1 MFMFLNMYYLW
12 VDSPLLIDSILW
24 FFTYA
29 CIVMQTII
37 FINYFLLSNDRGCG
51 YDNYPWEDD
60 DDDDDETEDDDADDG
75 NDGDDDASDDDTE
88 DDDANSSK
96 VKQPPNPPVK
106 INYEDKYLE
115 RFKKL
120 ENKYLNL
127 EDLLSLKNSFVFETT
142 PIGRVIMSYNHDNDP
157 DLCHFYYYS
166 NMIIPYKILDIVAQK
181 YVITFDCKILYV
193 DISAELDNLKK
204 KVIENHKKINDE
216 LTRIK
221 EKADDTAQLK
231 HNKLFATFKKY
242 NTTAS
247 NIQIKEDNSKMVIKE
262 KINKYINKGKIT
274 NFEFIKKVD
283 KKLVCKNYSL
293 KFSDFKKLNL

>member
-1 MFMFLNMYYLW
+1 MFLNIYYLLY
-12 VDSPLLIDSILW
+12 DTPLLINSVCW

-29 CIVMQTII
+29 CIVMQTIV
-37 FINYFLLSNDRGCG
+37 FINYFLLSDVIA
-51 YDNYPWEDD
+51 YDYPWGADDDEWCD
-60 DDDDDETEDDDADDG
+60 DDDDDEEDDDDDY
-75 NDGDDDASDDDTE
+75 DDDDDDYDDEEDDDDDAI
-88 DDDANSSK
+88 SSK
-96 VKQPPNPPVK
+96 VKEPPPPPTPPVK

-115 RFKKL
+115 KFKKL
-120 ENKYLNL
+120 ENRYLNV
-127 EDLLSLKNSFVFETT
+127 EKLLSLKNSFVFETT

-193 DISAELDNLKK
+193 DIFAELDILKK

-221 EKADDTAQLK
+221 ENASTQS
-231 HNKLFATFKKY
+231 NKLFATFKKY

-247 NIQIKEDNSKMVIKE
+247 NIQIKEGNSKLVIKE

>member
-1 MFMFLNMYYLW
+1 MYYVWADTPVLIDNILW
-12 VDSPLLIDSILW
+12 VL
-24 FFTYA
+24 TYA
-29 CIVMQTII
+29 CLVMQTII
-37 FINYFLLSNDRGCG
+37 FINYFLLSNVCVY
-51 YDNYPWEDD
+51 YDYPWGDD
-60 DDDDDETEDDDADDG
+60 DDDDDETEDEYDDYDEDDA
-75 NDGDDDASDDDTE
+75 E
-88 DDDANSSK
+88 DDDAEDDDAISSK
-96 VKQPPNPPVK
+96 VKQPPNLPVK

-127 EDLLSLKNSFVFETT
+127 ENLLSLKNSFVFETT

-166 NMIIPYKILDIVAQK
+166 NMIIPYKMLDIVAQK
-181 YVITFDCKILYV
+181 YVITFDCKILYL

-204 KVIENHKKINDE
+204 NVIENHKKINDE
-216 LTRIK
+216 LNRIK
-221 EKADDTAQLK
+221 EKSDESAQ
-231 HNKLFATFKKY
+231 HNNNKLFATFKKY
-242 NTTAS
+242 NTTS
-247 NIQIKEDNSKMVIKE
+247 SSIQIKEDNSKLVIKE

>member
-1 MFMFLNMYYLW
+1 MFLNMYYVW
-12 VDSPLLIDSILW
+12 ADTPALIDSILW
-24 FFTYA
+24 FLTYV
-29 CIVMQTII
+29 CLVMQTII
-37 FINYFLLSNDRGCG
+37 FINYFLLSNVCV
-51 YDNYPWEDD
+51 YDDYPWGDDDNDD
-60 DDDDDETEDDDADDG
+60 DDTEDDDNDDG
-75 NDGDDDASDDDTE
+75 GSDDDTE
-88 DDDANSSK
+88 DDAEDDDANLSK
-96 VKQPPNPPVK
+96 VKPPPNPPVK

-127 EDLLSLKNSFVFETT
+127 ENLLSLKNTFVFETT
-142 PIGRVIMSYNHDNDP
+142 PIGRVIMSYSHDNDP

-166 NMIIPYKILDIVAQK
+166 NTIIPYKILDIVAQK
-181 YVITFDCKILYV
+181 YVITFDCKILYLDV
-193 DISAELDNLKK
+193 SAELDNLKK

-216 LTRIK
+216 LNRIK
-221 EKADDTAQLK
+221 EKTDESAQ

-242 NTTAS
+242 NTTSS
-247 NIQIKEDNSKMVIKE
+247 NIQIKEDNSKLVIKE

>member
-1 MFMFLNMYYLW
+1 MFLNMYYVWADTPVLIDNILW
-12 VDSPLLIDSILW
+12 VL
-24 FFTYA
+24 TYA
-29 CIVMQTII
+29 CLVMQTII
-37 FINYFLLSNDRGCG
+37 FINYFLLSNVCVY
-51 YDNYPWEDD
+51 YDYPWGDD
-60 DDDDDETEDDDADDG
+60 DDDDDETEDEYDDYDEDDA
-75 NDGDDDASDDDTE
+75 E
-88 DDDANSSK
+88 DDDAEDDDAISSK
-96 VKQPPNPPVK
+96 VKQPPNLPVK

-127 EDLLSLKNSFVFETT
+127 ENLLSLKNSFVFETT

-166 NMIIPYKILDIVAQK
+166 NMIIPYKMLDIVAQK
-181 YVITFDCKILYV
+181 YVITFDCKILYL

-204 KVIENHKKINDE
+204 NVIENHKKINDE
-216 LTRIK
+216 LNRIK
-221 EKADDTAQLK
+221 EKSDESAQ
-231 HNKLFATFKKY
+231 HNNNKLFATFKKY
-242 NTTAS
+242 NTTS
-247 NIQIKEDNSKMVIKE
+247 SSIQIKEDNSKLVIKE

>member
-1 MFMFLNMYYLW
+1 
-12 VDSPLLIDSILW
+12 
-24 FFTYA
+24 
-29 CIVMQTII
+29 
-37 FINYFLLSNDRGCG
+37 
-51 YDNYPWEDD
+51 
-60 DDDDDETEDDDADDG
+60 
-75 NDGDDDASDDDTE
+75 
-88 DDDANSSK
+88 
-96 VKQPPNPPVK
+96 
-106 INYEDKYLE
+106 
-115 RFKKL
+115 
-120 ENKYLNL
+120 
-127 EDLLSLKNSFVFETT
+127 LKNSFVFETT

-221 EKADDTAQLK
+221 EKADDTAQ
-231 HNKLFATFKKY
+231 HTNNKLFATFKKY

>member
-1 MFMFLNMYYLW
+1 MYYVWADTPVLIDNILW
-12 VDSPLLIDSILW
+12 VL
-24 FFTYA
+24 TYA
-29 CIVMQTII
+29 CLVMQIII
-37 FINYFLLSNDRGCG
+37 FINYFLLSNVCVY
-51 YDNYPWEDD
+51 YDYPWGDD
-60 DDDDDETEDDDADDG
+60 DDDDDETEDEYDDYDEDDA
-75 NDGDDDASDDDTE
+75 E
-88 DDDANSSK
+88 DDDAEDDDAISSK
-96 VKQPPNPPVK
+96 VKQPPNLPVK

-127 EDLLSLKNSFVFETT
+127 ENLLSLKNSFVFETT

-166 NMIIPYKILDIVAQK
+166 NMIIPYKMLDIVAQK
-181 YVITFDCKILYV
+181 YVITFDCKILYL

-204 KVIENHKKINDE
+204 NVIENHKKINDE
-216 LTRIK
+216 LNRIK
-221 EKADDTAQLK
+221 EKSDESAQ
-231 HNKLFATFKKY
+231 HNNNKLFATFKKY
-242 NTTAS
+242 NTTS
-247 NIQIKEDNSKMVIKE
+247 SSIQIKEDNSKLVIKE